1 MAFHPEQ
8 DELRRIELFEVF
20 EREAL
25 RGLLFG
31 AETRLLRAGDIL
43 YRRGDAADGGH
54 LLEKGLIALEDGAS
68 GPSADKIVRPI
79 ALLGEI
85 ALIAATTRPVTAIAR
100 EPSTVL
106 RIQRTLF
113 HRVLEKYPA
122 TAAQVR
128 KLFKNRLAAFA
139 EGLKFDEN

>member
-1 MAFHPEQ
+1 M
-8 DELRRIELFEVF
+8 
-20 EREAL
+20 
-25 RGLLFG
+25 
-31 AETRLLRAGDIL
+31 RAGDIL

-54 LLEKGLIALEDGAS
+54 ILEKGLIALEGGAQ
-68 GPSADKIVRPI
+68 GQSADKIVRPI

-113 HRVLEKYPA
+113 HRTLEKYPV

-128 KLFKNRLAAFA
+128 KLFKNRLVTFA
-139 EGLKFDEN
+139 QGLKFEEN